1 MIMKE
6 QWKTLTK
13 DQDVIKKIEWLINL
27 PDKEEFDWLRDLEY
41 KKLNEIELKLLII
54 ALRENGR

>member
-1 MIMKE
+1 MKE

-13 DQDVIKKIEWLINL
+13 DQDVIKTIEWLINM
-27 PDKEEFDWLRDLEY
+27 PDGEEFDELKDLEY

>member
-1 MIMKE
+1 MKE

-13 DQDVIKKIEWLINL
+13 DQDVIKRIEWLMNL
-27 PDKEEFDWLRDLEY
+27 PDGEKFDELRDLEY